1 MSATEEIR
9 EEPGQVE
16 ILPVAERVLL
26 ARKLVEVAR
35 QIDAI
40 EKAGHNRAQ
49 NYDFAT
55 AESIITDV
63 RGPLLERGVL
73 VLAGE
78 STLEERLRTT
88 SGGGETA
95 VTTVHL
101 TFTLL
106 DSETGAVIELPWLGR
121 GEDPMDKGIS
131 KALTNALKTFLR
143 QQFLLPWAQD
153 DPESD
158 EGSDARAGR
167 GSDGPVA
174 NLIEQ
179 ARGLSNAQLNAVLVR
194 VGLAAQQ
201 APFGHFMRIPA
212 AKADAVKAA
221 LIEEHGS

>member
-1 MSATEEIR
+1 MTAIAEPPGEI
-9 EEPGQVE
+9 E
-16 ILPVAERVLL
+16 IAPVDGRVGL
-26 ARKLVEVAR
+26 AQKLVEVAR
-35 QIDAI
+35 QIDSI

-78 STLEERLRTT
+78 SALEERLRAT
-88 SGGGETA
+88 SQGGETA

-106 DSETGAVIELPWLGR
+106 DSETGAMIELPWLGR
-121 GEDPMDKGIS
+121 GEDPMDKGVS

-153 DPESD
+153 DPEAD

-179 ARGLSNAQLNAVLVR
+179 ARGLNNAALNAVLVKA
-194 VGLAAQQ
+194 GLPAQQ
-201 APFGHFMRIPA
+201 APFGFFMRIPA
-212 AKADAVKAA
+212 EKAVAVKAA